1 MKRIVLFLLL
11 CINVINVFAIYEKG
25 GVLTPG
31 AYPSSLGGA
40 FCAKADDICAICYN
54 PAGLYQINGM
64 EIAGIYGGIANIKKD
79 FYGLGLAHSFNKFIT
94 VAVSG
99 FLLNTGSDT
108 REDVYSLTL
117 SSLLLNDEE
126 KELSAGVNAKFLY
139 AHYYDYASAMSADL
153 GFLYKIKNI
162 SYFDSLNFGISIF
175 DLQSSIRWK
184 DGREEKIPLLLKS
197 GLAFISRALFNFMFD
212 IDIINDKNFVNNYKT
227 LMKFGLE
234 KNIGFV
240 SFRIGYAG
248 FETVLSSISL
258 GMGIATENFKIDY
271 SFLNHTEELGTTHKV
286 DLKYYIPHM
295 LYEQP
300 LKIEVFPGNNRAY
313 IKWQSVYGNP
323 DSYKIYI
330 ESEEGEKFIKEK
342 SGKTK
347 EANFLIENL
356 KNGIKYYIQI
366 FAIYNGMEKERS
378 EKLEIVPYDMDEK
391 AKIFY
396 KNAKMLYSDNKLNEA
411 LIELK
416 NAIALNPKD
425 ADINML
431 KEKIEN
437 LINLKGNKE

>member
-11 CINVINVFAIYEKG
+11 YINANIFGIYEKG

-31 AYPSSLGGA
+31 AYPSALGGA

-64 EIAGIYGGIANIKKD
+64 ELAGIYGGIVNIKKD
-79 FYGLGLAHSFNKFIT
+79 FFGLGLANSFNKFIT

-117 SSLLLNDEE
+117 SSLLLSDEE
-126 KELSAGVNAKFLY
+126 KELSVGINAKFLY
-139 AHYYDYASAMSADL
+139 ARYFDYAYALSADL
-153 GFLYKIKNI
+153 GVFYKIKKVLLA
-162 SYFDSLNFGISIF
+162 DSLNFGISIF
-175 DLQSSIRWK
+175 DLQSSIRWR

-197 GLAFISRALFNFMFD
+197 GIAFISNDLFNFMFD

-227 LMKFGLE
+227 TLKFGLE

-240 SFRIGYAG
+240 SFRIGYTG

-258 GMGIATENFKIDY
+258 GIGIITNNFKIDY

-286 DLKYYIPHM
+286 DLKYYIPYE

-300 LKIEVFPGNNRAY
+300 LKIEIFSGNNKVY
-313 IKWQSVYGNP
+313 IKWQSFYGNP
-323 DSYKIYI
+323 DFYRVYI
-330 ESEEGEKFIKEK
+330 ESEKGEKFIKER

-356 KNGIKYYIQI
+356 ENGIKYYVQI
-366 FAIYNGMEKERS
+366 FAIYNGVEKEKS
-378 EKLEIVPYDMDEK
+378 EKLRIVPYDMDEK
-391 AKIFY
+391 SKIFY

-411 LIELK
+411 LKELK
-416 NAIALNPKD
+416 NAITLNPKD
-425 ADINML
+425 ADVIML

-437 LINLKGNKE
+437 LINLKGNNE